1 MQKYNIKKIATTIL
15 AGLIIGMPILASAA
29 GLVPCEGTPESPCN
43 FNQLMTMVNKII
55 RFLFIDVA
63 LPLTAIS
70 FMYIGG
76 RLVLYQDKQG
86 EWKKAK
92 DAFEDIGV
100 GFGIM
105 IGAFVLIKFV
115 LSQFLATG
123 FSVDFLIN

>member
-1 MQKYNIKKIATTIL
+1 MFVGFIL
-15 AGLIIGMPILASAA
+15 LLPIIASAA
-29 GLVPCEGTPESPCN
+29 GLVPCGGDGEPLCD

-55 RFLFIDVA
+55 HFLFYDVA
-63 LPLTAIS
+63 IPLTAIS

-76 RLVLYQDKQG
+76 RLVLYQDKAG

-92 DAFEDIGV
+92 DAFENIGM

-123 FSVDFLIN
+123 FSIDFLIK